1 MQYDK
6 LIRDHIPE
14 IIGASGKRAKV
25 ETYSEANF
33 RHALLQKLVEEAT
46 EARDAS
52 PADLATEMADVL
64 EVIDAVFA
72 TFGLS
77 EPEVRAL
84 QTKRQA
90 ERGAFSKRLRLL
102 QVEADQEPLTR
113 FLLGTEAL
121 TSRY

>member
-102 QVEADQEPLTR
+102 QVEADQEPLT
-113 FLLGTEAL
+113 
-121 TSRY
+121 